1 MFLEE
6 RRMNEPLPPSD
17 LAVAN
22 DKLVRREFTAD
33 VYFDSGEDDL
43 SDDGRSS
50 LTRNA
55 ELLNSQPHFNIT
67 IEGHA
72 DSRGTGE
79 DNLALGER
87 RAVATK
93 YYLQSLGVA
102 AHRMRT
108 VSYGD
113 QRPVCIEETEK
124 CWAQNRR
131 IHMVVTGR
139 G

>member
-1 MFLEE
+1 MKDPCL
-6 RRMNEPLPPSD
+6 PSD
-17 LAVAN
+17 LALVN
-22 DKLVRREFTAD
+22 DEHGRRRFTQD
-33 VYFDSGEDDL
+33 VYFDSGKDDL
-43 SDDGRSS
+43 SDDARYKLAG
-50 LTRNA
+50 NA
-55 ELLNSQPHFNIT
+55 ELLNGQSQFNIT

-87 RAVATK
+87 RAAATK
-93 YYLQSLGVA
+93 DYLHSLGVV

-108 VSYGD
+108 VSYGN
-113 QRPVCIEETEK
+113 QRPVCIEETED

-131 IHMVVTGR
+131 AHMVITGR